1 MKMPPRKIMM
11 MDNKSDFDKQLQ
23 EIAGGNYGDDFWYA
37 VKKMGNN
44 YAAIREALD
53 TNICPVCSQQIIP
66 GASKCEA
73 TVFFA
78 HLHGEHPDL

>member
-1 MKMPPRKIMM
+1 MKMPLRKEMM

-66 GASKCEA
+66 GASKM
-73 TVFFA
+73 
-78 HLHGEHPDL
+78 

>member
-1 MKMPPRKIMM
+1 MKMPLRKIMM

-73 TVFFA
+73 TAFFA